1 MFNHLT
7 GKLNEVSP
15 AIAVIDCNGV
25 GYSVFISINTYSK
38 INGKEKATLLTHLR
52 VSEDVQELY
61 GFADEQERRLFRHL
75 ISVSGIGAKTAMTIL
90 SSSSPDIIMRAIVSD
105 NIGQLQTLKG
115 VSEKTAQK
123 IVIELKKKIGREDF
137 PSMAMTEK
145 IPSRDEALSALATL
159 GFPRMA
165 SEKAIDTI
173 LSSNREKEIGVE
185 ELIKLALKNIR

>member
-7 GKLNEVSP
+7 GKLTEANP
-15 AIAVIDCNGV
+15 AMAIVDCNGV
-25 GYSVFISINTYSK
+25 GYSLFITMNTYSR
-38 INGKEKATLLTHLR
+38 ISGKQNVTLLTHLR

-75 ISVSGIGAKTAMTIL
+75 ISVSGIGAKTAITIL
-90 SSSSPDIIMRAIVSD
+90 SSSTPDMIMHAIVSD
-105 NIGQLQTLKG
+105 NIRQLQTLKG

-145 IPSRDEALSALATL
+145 IPSRNEALAALTTL
-159 GFPRMA
+159 GFPKAA
-165 SEKAIDTI
+165 SEKAIDAI
-173 LSSNREKEIGVE
+173 LTSNKEKEIGVE

>member
-1 MFNHLT
+1 MFNHLS
-7 GKLNEVSP
+7 GKVTELNPSNV
-15 AIAVIDCNGV
+15 VVDCNGV

-38 INGKEKATLLTHLR
+38 LNGKEKVTLLTHLR
-52 VSEDVQELY
+52 VSEDVQELF

-90 SSSSPDIIMRAIVSD
+90 SSSSPDIIMRAILSD
-105 NIGQLQTLKG
+105 NIHQLQTLKG

-123 IVIELKKKIGREDF
+123 IVIELKKKISKEDF
-137 PSMAMTEK
+137 PSLAMTGK
-145 IPSRDEALSALATL
+145 IPSRNEALAALATL

-173 LSSNREKEIGVE
+173 LNANNEKEIGVE